1 MGAWV
6 ETRDDTY
13 NNSILTAI
21 FVLTG
26 IFVLIY
32 IPFCCYCSYRL
43 HASRDE
49 AFIKV
54 RKSILSHI
62 IIINSILFI
71 LQRLIVTDYL
81 YCIGFNE
88 CLYHNYHLSSFLSP
102 PNDGSAASNTI
113 EMSEIFPNINAFFN
127 ILWLVSC
134 TPKIFWVWYELSL
147 QNAFSNQ
154 EWWRQIN
161 DKLGENIFIKYHNNI
176 YTYSA
181 VALML
186 YVIISIFICY
196 LFNTFGQFVIY
207 GLTSI
212 IIIIAL
218 PLMLYKLPQID
229 DIFYLR
235 LELNECIILYIPMII
250 FFNIST
256 IFIYNPSQIW
266 HIVDIAV
273 FMISNA
279 ILCYIVTIRPINLLF
294 EAKSSS
300 KLELTAKSSN
310 HSPIQSSIK
319 SQPNKPTPVA
329 LSYKAHSRSNSTTTP
344 THSTRLQYQHS
355 ANSKPN
361 SRQNS
366 PRYGSQSNMN
376 NINLKVSCDILE
388 SEIIEYNENLSHP
401 NTNPMSYQYSNPKD
415 SFCGTIDEN
424 TEISAEH
431 DEKYYEESMQISIRS
446 QTSNKPL
453 PAALTNGNI
462 SASPSFSIDDAIPKT
477 WSGWIS
483 KSTDNFNRF
492 MQTLTAELAVE
503 NLLFIIEVTQY
514 KRKIIKKIIKLQDG
528 GGRKS
533 PVSLSR
539 NNSSRNNDRGFPNI
553 DTNAPNSRSVSR
565 TEQSISTH
573 AMQQFSSKT
582 GINY

>member
-1 MGAWV
+1 MGSWV
-6 ETRDDTY
+6 KTDDDIY
-13 NNSILTAI
+13 NNSILIALFI
-21 FVLTG
+21 LSG
-26 IFVLIY
+26 LYILIY

-43 HASRDE
+43 YASRDE
-49 AFIKV
+49 PFIKV
-54 RKSILSHI
+54 RKSLLSHI
-62 IIINSILFI
+62 IIIISVLFI
-71 LQRLIVTDYL
+71 LQRLIVTDYIF
-81 YCIGFNE
+81 CIGFNE
-88 CLYHNYHLSSFLSP
+88 CLHHNYQLSSFLSP
-102 PNDGSAASNTI
+102 PKDGDVESNTI
-113 EMSEIFPNINAFFN
+113 KMSMIFPNINAFFN

-134 TPKIFWVWYELSL
+134 TPKVFWVWYELSL
-147 QNAFSNQ
+147 QNALLNK

-176 YTYSA
+176 YTYSI
-181 VALML
+181 VSLLL
-186 YVIISIFICY
+186 YIIISIFICY
-196 LFNTFGQFVIY
+196 LFNTFGQFTIY

-212 IIIIAL
+212 IIIISL

-235 LELNECIILYIPMII
+235 LELNECVMLYIPMII

-256 IFIYNPSQIW
+256 VFIYNRSQIW
-266 HIVDIAV
+266 HFVDISI
-273 FMISNA
+273 FMITNG

-310 HSPIQSSIK
+310 HSPMQSSTK
-319 SQPNKPTPVA
+319 SQPNNKPSLHT
-329 LSYKAHSRSNSTTTP
+329 LNYKTHSRSNSTTTP

-355 ANSKPN
+355 ANSAHSSSKPN
-361 SRQNS
+361 SAQNS
-366 PRYGSQSNMN
+366 PKHGPNIN

-388 SEIIEYNENLSHP
+388 NDMIELEHSQHTT
-401 NTNPMSYQYSNPKD
+401 TNPMNYQYSNPKD

-431 DEKYYEESMQISIRS
+431 DQKYNEESKQNDNASS
-446 QTSNKPL
+446 
-453 PAALTNGNI
+453 
-462 SASPSFSIDDAIPKT
+462 SPSTYSIDDAIPKT
-477 WSGWIS
+477 WSEWIS

-503 NLLFIIEVTQY
+503 NLLFIVEVTQY

-539 NNSSRNNDRGFPNI
+539 NNSSRDNDRDRGFPNI
-553 DTNAPNSRSVSR
+553 NVNIPNSRSISK
-565 TEQSISTH
+565 TEQSISTQ
-573 AMQQFSSKT
+573 AIQKFSAKT
-582 GINY
+582 GINYSLINH